1 MREPFVQQVLS
12 SQFPEK
18 QENLK
23 PLSPVNEDYY
33 NFDALIDLNK
43 LRSRLG

>member
-33 NFDALIDLNK
+33 NFDALIDFNK
-43 LRSRLG
+43 